1 MNTPQKGRPAKN
13 PERKFKRIAVTM
25 PPDAEKLLRD
35 KSYETGESM
44 SEIITKCILLE
55 LDSNKVKDTPAK
67 EVKLKSLATARPKI
81 AKAK

>member
-25 PPDAEKLLRD
+25 PPAAEKLLRER
-35 KSYETGESM
+35 SYETGESM

-55 LDSNKVKDTPAK
+55 LDPDKGKGAPSK
-67 EVKLKSLATARPKI
+67 EVELKQLADARPSKN
-81 AKAK
+81 KAK

>member
-25 PPDAEKLLRD
+25 PPGAEKLLRD

-44 SEIITKCILLE
+44 SEIITRCILLE
-55 LDSNKVKDTPAK
+55 LDPDRGKNTPSK
-67 EVKLKSLATARPKI
+67 EVKLKQLADARPSKS
-81 AKAK
+81 KVK